1 MKDLKQEETTIQYE
15 FPRSIR
21 LLEAIC
27 ENKNPMMP
35 PIQIDDM
42 QYDLIEHHWHMPVLF
57 SLFGPTTFCKLLT
70 AVLLE
75 RSIVFVHGNPSV
87 VSSVI
92 LALKTLI
99 RPFQWCHSLIP
110 VLPRALLQHIVTPL
124 PVLGGINSD
133 DYDEILRETTEPERR
148 MKTWIFLD
156 RDVAQVQSEDSRFAP
171 FEGK

>member
-1 MKDLKQEETTIQYE
+1 MQYE

-27 ENKNPMMP
+27 EKNPMMP
-35 PIQIDDM
+35 PVTLEDM
-42 QYDLIEHHWHMPVLF
+42 QYDLIEHHWHIPVLF
-57 SLFGPTTFCKLLT
+57 SLFGPKTFCKLLT

-110 VLPRALLQHIVTPL
+110 LLPRSILQHIVTPL
-124 PVLGGINSD
+124 PVLGGINND
-133 DYDEILRETTEPERR
+133 DYDRLRYETSEQERK

-156 RDVAQVQSEDSRFAP
+156 REVARVQAEEPEYAP
-171 FEGK
+171 YKNANQEFD